1 MPMCQRRPGNDSGVQ
16 AATRK
21 SRQVRAKSVAKG
33 ADTLRRLNR
42 MNTVLAGS
50 KSPHSPQ
57 ATRNFRP
64 KPGGVAVDTCLL
76 RSKRFG
82 IVMPDTSAA
91 FDITRHRRRALKR
104 QEHAQLHA
112 A

>member
-1 MPMCQRRPGNDSGVQ
+1 MPACPWRPGNDPGVQ

-91 FDITRHRRRALKR
+91 FDATDAER
-104 QEHAQLHA
+104 
-112 A
+112 

>member
-1 MPMCQRRPGNDSGVQ
+1 MPVCPRRPSNDPDELV
-16 AATRK
+16 ATRK
-21 SRQVRAKSVAKG
+21 RRQARAKSVAKG
-33 ADTLRRLNR
+33 ADTLRRPNR
-42 MNTVLAGS
+42 LNTVSLGL
-50 KSPHSPQ
+50 KSPPSLQ

-76 RSKRFG
+76 RPKLFG

-91 FDITRHRRRALKR
+91 FDITRHRRRALKLL
-104 QEHAQLHA
+104 EHAQLHA

>member
-1 MPMCQRRPGNDSGVQ
+1 
-16 AATRK
+16 
-21 SRQVRAKSVAKG
+21 
-33 ADTLRRLNR
+33 
-42 MNTVLAGS
+42 MNTVLTGS
-50 KSPHSPQ
+50 RSPHSPQ

-76 RSKRFG
+76 RPKLLG
-82 IVMPDTSAA
+82 IVMPGTSAA
-91 FDITRHRRRALKR
+91 FDIARHRRRALKR

>member
-1 MPMCQRRPGNDSGVQ
+1 MPACPWRPGNDPGVQ
-16 AATRK
+16 AATRR

-64 KPGGVAVDTCLL
+64 KQGGVAVDTCLVRPKL
-76 RSKRFG
+76 FG
-82 IVMPDTSAA
+82 IAMPDT
-91 FDITRHRRRALKR
+91 
-104 QEHAQLHA
+104 
-112 A
+112 